1 MKEFFYDCEIIKAIP
16 NPGEANIPGIQYCKG
31 WQDYENMGVSV
42 IGYWFEDEFGFQ
54 NLDIPLYF
62 QAQRKEKLQDMVD
75 SAERIVGFN
84 SLAFDDKLLK
94 ANGVNVE
101 TTYDLLCEVRI
112 ASGQPPHFTKGETRA
127 GYSLNALA
135 KANLDYCKTG
145 DGANAAILWQQGR
158 HQEVIDYCIN
168 DVRILKDLYDKR
180 KELID
185 PTNGQLLVCRD

>member
-1 MKEFFYDCEIIKAIP
+1 MKELFFDCEIIKAIP
-16 NPGEANIPGIQYCKG
+16 NPGEDNIPAIEYCKG

-42 IGYWFEDEFGFQ
+42 VGYWFDDEFGFK
-54 NLDIPLYF
+54 NLDIPPF
-62 QAQRKEKLQDMVD
+62 FRDQRKEELMDMFNYADRV
-75 SAERIVGFN
+75 IGFN
-84 SLAFDDKLLK
+84 SIGFDDKLLK
-94 ANGVNVE
+94 ANGIKIE

-112 ASGQPPHFTKGETRA
+112 ASGQPPQFVKGKTRA

-158 HQEVIDYCIN
+158 KQEVIDYCIN

-185 PTNGQLLVCRD
+185 PTNGQILVCRD